1 MDTQLWNLFRETG
14 DPMGYL
20 LYKAEEQKEPKRK
33 KPQGKTQYKT
43 EKDGPAPSF

>member
-20 LYKAEEQKEPKRK
+20 LYKADKQKEKQKEPQK
-33 KPQGKTQYKT
+33 KT